1 MEWKDINGFE
11 GKYQISEDGRVRS
24 IGRVVKNK
32 CGTMTVNERILKP
45 WIDTWG
51 YKNVC
56 LCNDGKCQ
64 SKKVHR
70 LIAEAFVPPY
80 SGEQVNHIDGDKLNN
95 SIENLEWCTNNYN
108 INYGT
113 ARKRQADKIRGIP
126 HKEEHKK
133 KIASSL
139 LKYYETH
146 DSASIGR
153 ISEKRKGV
161 VGVRNG
167 ESVQF
172 QSVKDAAIAVNGSRA
187 NITRSCNS
195 RTKKAYGYKW
205 TWAGERKEGAD

>member
-1 MEWKDINGFE
+1 MTEWKSIIGYENEYLVSNNGDVF
-11 GKYQISEDGRVRS
+11 SLRS
-24 IGRVVKNK
+24 KKR
-32 CGTMTVNERILKP
+32 LKP
-45 WIDTWG
+45 SINEKG
-51 YKNVC
+51 YMRVC
-56 LCNDGKCQ
+56 LQKRGMKSWKRVN
-64 SKKVHR
+64 R
-70 LIAEAFVPPY
+70 LVAEAFIPNPDNLPM
-80 SGEQVNHIDGDKLNN
+80 VNHKDEDKTNN
-95 SIENLEWCTNNYN
+95 FLENLEWCTAQYNNT
-108 INYGT
+108 YGNK
-113 ARKRQADKIRGIP
+113 AKRQANKIRGIA
-126 HKEEHKK
+126 HSNEHKK
-133 KIASSL
+133 KITSSI

-195 RTKKAYGYKW
+195 KTRKAYGYKW